1 MMEEIFE
8 SELPGVGK
16 KYTVRLEDATLT
28 VILHEDGR
36 REMVYEPPEGEPV
49 ILTLSD
55 ELARK
60 LALILAGA
68 YFTPAPLEAIG
79 SVLSGRV
86 RLEWVRTGSAAGRT
100 LGELDVR
107 NRTGASVIAVARGDR
122 VVPNPGADFRLEQ
135 GDVLIAA
142 GREEELRKLRELV
155 E

>member
-1 MMEEIFE
+1 MEEIFE

-16 KYTVRLEDATLT
+16 KYTVKLEEGTLT

-36 REMVYEPPEGEPV
+36 REIVYERDGEDAV
-49 ILTLSD
+49 IITLSD

-79 SVLSGRV
+79 SVISGRV
-86 RLEWVRTGSAAGRT
+86 RLEWVRTGSAAGKS

-122 VVPNPGADFRLEQ
+122 VIPNPGAEFRLEQ